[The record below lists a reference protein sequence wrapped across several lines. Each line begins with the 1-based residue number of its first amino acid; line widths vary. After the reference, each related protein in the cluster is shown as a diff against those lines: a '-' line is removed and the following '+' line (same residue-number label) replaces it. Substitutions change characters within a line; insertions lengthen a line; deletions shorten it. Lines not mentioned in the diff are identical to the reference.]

1 MASARTTKVGCG
13 VTLCKS
19 SDPNFNSEL
28 MVVCHYDPSGNVLDA
43 EVFESDELFPCR
55 KAVSQMALIC
65 PLVLAVLS
73 WYWLD

>member
-1 MASARTTKVGCG
+1 
-13 VTLCKS
+13 
-19 SDPNFNSEL
+19 

-73 WYWLD
+73 WY